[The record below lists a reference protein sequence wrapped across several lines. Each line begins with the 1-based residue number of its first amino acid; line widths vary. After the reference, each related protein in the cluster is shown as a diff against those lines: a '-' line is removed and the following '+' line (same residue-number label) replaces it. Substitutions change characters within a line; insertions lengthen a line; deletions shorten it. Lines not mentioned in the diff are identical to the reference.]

1 VPTDTSNPRA
11 FTLVE
16 LLVVTAIIAVLVSI
30 IMPSLGRV
38 RELARETQC
47 CSNLAQIQK
56 AYHGYST
63 QWRGQLLPYI
73 CNSSR
78 PDAFWMEALRKY
90 YGTAD
95 EIRGCPTVTELSY
108 GWGDARTAWGP
119 CGTRGAKNHWMN
131 GHQGSVAINGWMYD
145 MLPGSWGDSLDY
157 ESMVVPRSSDV
168 PVWFDCSWV
177 DAWPRDTNTPPDD
190 LVLGFNDGGM
200 GRLCIARHGM
210 AVNVAFA
217 DGSARKTPLADLW
230 LLQWHETYKRQFFD
244 IPEPE

>member
-1 VPTDTSNPRA
+1 MRTDTSNRRA

-16 LLVVTAIIAVLVSI
+16 LLVVVAIIAILVSI

-38 RELARETQC
+38 RILAEEAKC
-47 CSNLAQIQK
+47 CSNLAQIQR
-56 AYHGYST
+56 AYHGYAAAW
-63 QWRGQLLPYI
+63 QGRLLPYI
-73 CNSSR
+73 CNNAR
-78 PDAFWMEALRKY
+78 PDAFWMAALRKY

-119 CGTRGAKNHWMN
+119 VDNCWMD
-131 GHQGSVAINGWMYD
+131 GHHGSVAINGWMYD
-145 MLPGSWGDSLDY
+145 MLPGHWGDDLDY
-157 ESMVVPRSSDV
+157 ESINVPRSSDV

-177 DAWPRDTNTPPDD
+177 DAWPRDTNTPPVD
-190 LVLGFNDGGM
+190 LVIGFNDGGM

-230 LLQWHETYKRQFFD
+230 LLQWHKTYKRQFFD